1 MSENPKVFISY
12 SHKSQ
17 VYEDQVLELSNRL
30 RSEGIDASID
40 QYEEAPVEG
49 WPRWMERQILEAQY
63 VIILC
68 DETYYGKL
76 YSSEKGKGVVWEASI
91 VYQML
96 YDAATET
103 SKFIPAFFG
112 GVNTQFIPTPL
123 KSFTYYD
130 LSEETQYEKLYWRL
144 RGVSKAQ
151 KPPLGKLKPVPEKQR
166 KTMFFSSPIDIDK
179 WDRAKWR
186 GVAYL
191 WGGDAPAIG
200 LVFQNF
206 AAGKEIFY
214 DWKSRYKGLNTV
226 DKYIK
231 VDYIVPPFPTD
242 CWVYKSH
249 EHNYGKGY
257 FVHIGT
263 NIDAAFD
270 RAANGGI
277 SMDEML
283 LATLSRFQWMGEIQ
297 NSDNRKGFFDMV
309 KRYGKYY
316 LAPVGAKNASLALT
330 PGNLTFDFDCAIPM
344 RTINATEGCKL
355 RDDDPCKVV
364 IKKPEGF

>member
-1 MSENPKVFISY
+1 MY
-12 SHKSQ
+12 
-17 VYEDQVLELSNRL
+17 L
-30 RSEGIDASID
+30 
-40 QYEEAPVEG
+40 
-49 WPRWMERQILEAQY
+49 
-63 VIILC
+63 
-68 DETYYGKL
+68 
-76 YSSEKGKGVVWEASI
+76 
-91 VYQML
+91 
-96 YDAATET
+96 
-103 SKFIPAFFG
+103 
-112 GVNTQFIPTPL
+112 
-123 KSFTYYD
+123 
-130 LSEETQYEKLYWRL
+130 
-144 RGVSKAQ
+144 KAQ

-191 WGGDAPAIG
+191 WNVDAPAIG

-214 DWKSRYKGLNTV
+214 GWKSRYKGLDTA

-231 VDYIVPPFPTD
+231 VDYIVPPFPPD
-242 CWVYKSH
+242 CWVYKSY
-249 EHNYGKGY
+249 EHNFGKGY

-277 SMDEML
+277 PMDEML
-283 LATLSRFQWMGEIQ
+283 LATLSRFQWMGELQ
-297 NSDNRKGFFDMV
+297 NSNNRKDFFDMV

-316 LAPVGAKNASLALT
+316 LIPVGAKNASLALT
-330 PGNLTFDFDCAIPM
+330 PGNLIFDFDCAIPM
-344 RTINATEGCKL
+344 RMINATEGCKL